1 MQQLKRL
8 RNIAVNEGMLTLK
21 AYAVKLI
28 KEGLTTIS
36 ELKKISNSED
46 IDLED
51 NERSVD
57 LPKW

>member
-1 MQQLKRL
+1 
-8 RNIAVNEGMLTLK
+8 MLTLK

-51 NERSVD
+51 NERSVN